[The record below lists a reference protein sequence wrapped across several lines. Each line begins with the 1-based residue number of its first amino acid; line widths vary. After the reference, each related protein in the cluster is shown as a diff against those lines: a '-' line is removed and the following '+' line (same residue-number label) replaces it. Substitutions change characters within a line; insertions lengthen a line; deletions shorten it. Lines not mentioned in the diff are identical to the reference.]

1 MKRITLCLAFCL
13 AACGS
18 SSKPAPEPQPQPPPP
33 VQGACVKSGCSG
45 TVCTEPGKEMFT
57 TCEYKPEHGCYKTA
71 TCERQPSGAC
81 GWTQTAEMTACLAN
95 PPPM

>member
-45 TVCTEPGKEMFT
+45 TVCAEPGKEMLT
-57 TCEYKPEHGCYKTA
+57 TCDYKPEHGCYKTA
-71 TCERQPSGAC
+71 TCERQPGGAC